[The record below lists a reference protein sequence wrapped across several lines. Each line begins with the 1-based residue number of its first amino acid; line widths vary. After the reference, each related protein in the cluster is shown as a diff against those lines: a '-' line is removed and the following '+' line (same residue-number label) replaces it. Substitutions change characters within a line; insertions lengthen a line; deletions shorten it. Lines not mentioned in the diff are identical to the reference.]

1 MRMSVVAT
9 TIDNVPQAEEGTAR
23 RRRIPSI
30 DIIRGMIMV
39 LMAIDHVRVYSGMP
53 PGGPTP
59 GIFFTRWVT
68 HFCAPG
74 FVFLAGT
81 AAYLHGRKLG
91 NVHALSRFLLVRGLL
106 LVVLELT
113 LIRFTW
119 TFNVAYDQFTLAGVI
134 WMLGWCMVLL
144 AGCVR
149 LPATAVGASG
159 VAIILLQQ
167 VFGAL
172 PALLPANARAVVT
185 TIWEFVYPAGV
196 ENPLGITV
204 LYVLVPWIGVMM
216 AGYGFGAILTMAAP
230 VRRRLC
236 LRIGLACTA
245 LFLVAGSAVAAI
257 QGDGNVPFLFRLLN
271 QQKYPASQLFLLM
284 TLGPTIA
291 AVPLLERTRGWFT
304 DALATVGRV
313 PLFYYLLHI
322 PLIHVSA
329 LLVNYLRTGAVH
341 GEWYVTAPYT
351 WLPPEQQ
358 WGLPLLY
365 VVFVADV
372 MVLYAACSWFAAVKA
387 RRPGGWLRYL

>member
-1 MRMSVVAT
+1 MSVVAT
-9 TIDNVPQAEEGTAR
+9 AIDSVPQTEEGTGSQ
-23 RRRIPSI
+23 RRIQSI

-39 LMAIDHVRVYSGMP
+39 LMAIDHVRVYTGMP
-53 PGGPTP
+53 AGGPTP

-91 NVHALSRFLLVRGLL
+91 NVRALSRYLLVRGLL
-106 LVVLELT
+106 LVLLELT

-144 AGCVR
+144 AACVR
-149 LPATAVGASG
+149 LPATVVGGVG

-167 VFGAL
+167 VFGVL
-172 PALLPANARAVVT
+172 PALLPAGAQAVVT
-185 TIWEFVYPAGV
+185 PIWEFVYPAGV
-196 ENPLGITV
+196 ENPFGITV

-216 AGYGFGAILTMAAP
+216 AGYGFGAIVTMDAP
-230 VRRRLC
+230 ARRRLC
-236 LRIGLACTA
+236 LRMGLAGTA
-245 LFLVAGSAVAAI
+245 LFLAAGSAIAAT
-257 QGDGNVPFLFRLLN
+257 QGDGDVPFLFRLLN
-271 QQKYPASQLFLLM
+271 QQKYPASQLYLLM

-291 AVPLLERTRGWFT
+291 AVPLLERTRGRFT

-329 LLVNYLRTGAVH
+329 LLVNFLRTGAMH
-341 GEWYVTAPYT
+341 GEWYATAPYT

-365 VVFVADV
+365 IVFAANVMLLYVACRW
-372 MVLYAACSWFAAVKA
+372 YAAVKA
-387 RRPGGWLRYL
+387 RRPGGWLRFL